1 MDIEKRLN
9 ELGIDLPPA
18 PKPVGSYVASARAG
32 KLVFTAGQLPMKDGK
47 LLAEGKVPADVDLAT
62 AQAAARRAVL
72 NALAAVKAEVGSLD
86 SVARVVR
93 LNCFV
98 NSSPGFTDQA
108 QVANGASDALTEIF
122 AEAGLHTRCAIGAA
136 ELPLNAAVELD
147 LIVQI
152 A

>member
-1 MDIEKRLN
+1 MDIEKRLT

-18 PKPVGSYVASARAG
+18 PKPMGSYVPAVRTG
-32 KLVFTAGQLPMKDGK
+32 RLVFTAGQLPMKDGK
-47 LLAEGKVPADVDLAT
+47 LLAEGKVPDPVDLAT
-62 AQAAARRAVL
+62 AQAAARRAAL
-72 NALAAVKAEVGSLD
+72 NALAAIKAEIGSLD
-86 SVARVVR
+86 SVARIVR

-98 NSSPGFTDQA
+98 NSAPGFTDQA

-147 LIVQI
+147 LIVEV

>member
-1 MDIEKRLN
+1 M
-9 ELGIDLPPA
+9 GIDLPVA

-47 LLAEGKVPADVDLAT
+47 LLAEGKVPAEVDLAT

-72 NALAAVKAEVGSLD
+72 NALAAVKAELGSLD
-86 SVARVVR
+86 SVTGIVR

-147 LIVQI
+147 LIVQV